1 MEYFTIFCRDI
12 IQRTLVLLYVTQI
25 KEVIDIKKLSHMQ
38 NISFTPDTWDN
49 IETTED
55 LPIHHEKLM
64 EQTIQQ
70 IKIDMYKD
78 RYKTYG
84 NFHTSYFYA
93 HF

>member
-1 MEYFTIFCRDI
+1 M
-12 IQRTLVLLYVTQI
+12 TQI

-64 EQTIQQ
+64 EQIIQQ

-78 RYKTYG
+78 KYKAYD
-84 NFHTSYFYA
+84 
-93 HF
+93 